1 MNITTNTETSERG
14 NTAAAIRLGL
24 LTEGKTSELRERI
37 AAVLSDIFSDRYECK
52 VTLHFESSKN

>member
-1 MNITTNTETSERG
+1 MAIVTTTRPEQITEER
-14 NTAAAIRLGL
+14 A
-24 LTEGKTSELRERI
+24 SELRERI